1 MKQPDDC
8 HCAERACSRPLRRA
22 LPRQIVVRGKLPV
35 IQHEVVKTQMHL
47 QPGLLE
53 LNDAALARLL
63 RDPEQRESARDV
75 LVYRYGSMVR
85 SAAYQYQ
92 LPAQHYEDLIQVGYL
107 GLMKAINGFDPA
119 IREDLAPY
127 ARACVTGE
135 IKRFFRDKRWP
146 IKVSRTDQELLLG
159 AKKAGAELAAELGAT
174 PTEQQVAARLNV
186 SAGALRHA
194 YQAHGAFAPR
204 SLDTPISADDE
215 RDAGDLIGSGDPQ
228 IEQTADM
235 EAVRQH
241 WNELSGAQREIL
253 LLRFYGNMSQSQ
265 IAARLHCSQMH
276 VSRLQARAL
285 AFLRRRLQTE

>member
-1 MKQPDDC
+1 
-8 HCAERACSRPLRRA
+8 
-22 LPRQIVVRGKLPV
+22 VVRGKPPV
-35 IQHEVVKTQMHL
+35 IQHEVVKTQLHL

-53 LNDAALARLL
+53 LSDGALARLL
-63 RDPEQRESARDV
+63 RDPEQAESARDA
-75 LVYRYGSMVR
+75 LVDRYGSMVR

-92 LPAQHYEDLIQVGYL
+92 LPAQYYEDLVQVGYL

-119 IREDLAPY
+119 IREDLTPY

-135 IKRFFRDKRWP
+135 IKRFFRDKRWL
-146 IKVSRTDQELLLG
+146 IKVSRADQELLLG
-159 AKKAGAELAAELGAT
+159 AKKACAELAAELGGT

-204 SLDTPISADDE
+204 SLDAPVSADDA
-215 RDAGDLIGSGDPQ
+215 RDAGDLIGSGDAQ
-228 IEQTADM
+228 IEQAADM
-235 EAVRQH
+235 DAVRQH
-241 WNELSGAQREIL
+241 WNELPGAQRKIL

-265 IAARLHCSQMH
+265 IAARLHCSQMQ

-285 AFLRRRLQTE
+285 AFLRGRLQAG